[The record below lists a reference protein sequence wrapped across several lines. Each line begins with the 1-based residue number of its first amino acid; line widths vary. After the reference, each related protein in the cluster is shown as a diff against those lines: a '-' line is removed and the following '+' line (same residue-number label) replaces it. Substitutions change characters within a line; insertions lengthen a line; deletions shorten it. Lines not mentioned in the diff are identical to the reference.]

1 MTTEIHN
8 KEMSNKETPSKEIPN
23 KETPSKEI
31 PATEIPWILIESYF
45 KYKHLKQLVKHQLE
59 SYNYF
64 VNNQI
69 QQTIEMFNP
78 LIIASEHDYVKELNL
93 YRLEIEI
100 TFENFSIYRPQI
112 YENNGSTK
120 IMFPQEARLRN
131 FSYSSAMTIDLNI
144 K

>member
-1 MTTEIHN
+1 MN
-8 KEMSNKETPSKEIPN
+8 SVPKSEIP
-23 KETPSKEI
+23 KSEI
-31 PATEIPWILIESYF
+31 PKSEIPKSDVPKSEIPWILIETYF
-45 KYKHLKQLVKHQLE
+45 KHKHLKQLVKHQLE

-78 LIIASEHDYVKELNL
+78 LLIVSDHDYIKEHNL
-93 YRLEIEI
+93 HRLEIEI

-131 FSYSSAMTIDLNI
+131 FSY
-144 K
+144 

>member
-1 MTTEIHN
+1 MEGLENIFDKLGSDFPWTLIN
-8 KEMSNKETPSKEIPN
+8 SYFSKE
-23 KETPSKEI
+23 
-31 PATEIPWILIESYF
+31 
-45 KYKHLKQLVKHQLE
+45 HLQQLVRHQLE

-78 LIIASEHDYVKELNL
+78 LVIASEHDYIKDFNL

-100 TFENFSIYRPQI
+100 NFENLSIYRPQI

-131 FSYSSAMTIDLNI
+131 FTYASTLTLDLNI
-144 K
+144 EIKVRYGEN

>member
-1 MTTEIHN
+1 MTTEIPDEEIHN
-8 KEMSNKETPSKEIPN
+8 S
-23 KETPSKEI
+23 
-31 PATEIPWILIESYF
+31 EIPWILIESYF
-45 KYKHLKQLVKHQLE
+45 KHKHLKQLVKHQLE

-78 LIIASEHDYVKELNL
+78 LVIASEHDFIKELNL

-100 TFENFSIYRPQI
+100 TFVNFSIYRPQI

-131 FSYSSAMTIDLNI
+131 FS
-144 K
+144 